1 MQSHVLDQVFRR
13 ESGRV
18 LATLIRQLGD
28 FELAED
34 ALQDAIA
41 KALERW
47 PREGIPER
55 PGAWLTTV
63 ARRRSVDLLRRRRT
77 HSELPEL
84 AAETHDTDDGPVAVS
99 GIDDDRLRLVFT
111 CCHPALAQ
119 PAQVALALRTLGGL
133 STREIARAFVEPEA
147 TTAQR
152 LVRAKQKIRDARIP
166 YEVPRRD
173 DLPERITAVLETVYL
188 IFNEGYSATEAE
200 LYLRPDLCREA
211 IRLGRLLVEQLLDEA
226 EPRGLTALML
236 LHHARRASRVGADGG
251 IVPLEEQDRSTWD
264 RDEIAEGTKLLDSA
278 VAMRRPGPYQIQ
290 AAIAA
295 LHANAPTAAD
305 TDWPQIAA
313 LYGGLIRH
321 MPTPIVQLNAA
332 AALAMCG
339 RFDEGLD
346 WVNRLA
352 ALDELRDY
360 HLLWAARA
368 DLLRRAGRNQ
378 EAADDYRRALVLV
391 KSPAERFYL
400 ERRLRAVTAEVRDR
414 DAGA

>member
-1 MQSHVLDQVFRR
+1 MLGQILDQVFRR
-13 ESGRV
+13 EAGRV

-28 FELAED
+28 FDLAED

-41 KALERW
+41 RALERW
-47 PREGIPER
+47 PNEGIPTN
-55 PGAWLTTV
+55 PAAWLTTV
-63 ARRRSVDLLRRRRT
+63 ARRRSIDLARRRRS
-77 HSELPEL
+77 HGEVSDL
-84 AAETHDTDDGPVAVS
+84 AAEAIDVEEGPATIS

-166 YEVPRRD
+166 YEVPQRE
-173 DLPERITAVLETVYL
+173 DLPLRIAAVLEVIYL

-200 LYLRPDLCREA
+200 SYLRPDLCGEA
-211 IRLGRLLVEQLLDEA
+211 IRLGRLMVELMPDEA

-236 LHHARRASRVGADGG
+236 LHHARRAARIGADGG
-251 IVPLEEQDRSTWD
+251 IVPLEEQDRSLWN
-264 RDEIAEGTKLLDSA
+264 RDEIADGTALLDA
-278 VAMRRPGPYQIQ
+278 AIALRRPGPYQIQ
-290 AAIAA
+290 AAVAA

-313 LYGGLIRH
+313 LYGGLVRH
-321 MPTPIVQLNAA
+321 TPTPVVQLNAA

-339 RFDEGLD
+339 RLDEGLD
-346 WVNRLA
+346 WMNRLA
-352 ALDELRDY
+352 ELEWLRDY
-360 HLLWAARA
+360 HLLPAARA
-368 DLLRRAGRNQ
+368 DLLRRAGRLA
-378 EAADDYRRALVLV
+378 ESAAEYHRALGGV
-391 KSPAERFYL
+391 KAPAERIYL
-400 ERRLRAVTAEVRDR
+400 ERRLREVTA
-414 DAGA
+414 

>member
-1 MQSHVLDQVFRR
+1 MLSHVLDQVFRR

-18 LATLIRQLGD
+18 LAALIRQLGD
-28 FELAED
+28 FDLAED

-47 PREGIPER
+47 PREGIPEK

-63 ARRRSVDLLRRRRT
+63 ARRRSVDLLRRRRSHT
-77 HSELPEL
+77 ELPEL
-84 AAETHDTDDGPVAVS
+84 ATDTHDTDDGPVAVS

-133 STREIARAFVEPEA
+133 STREIARAFVEPEV

-166 YEVPRRD
+166 YEVPTRD
-173 DLPERITAVLETVYL
+173 DLPERIAAVLETVYL
-188 IFNEGYSATEAE
+188 IFNEGYSATEVE
-200 LYLRPDLCREA
+200 SYLRPDLCREA
-211 IRLGRLLVEQLLDEA
+211 IRLGRLLVELLPDEA

-236 LHHARRASRVGADGG
+236 LHHARRASRIGPDGG

-264 RDEIAEGTKLLDSA
+264 RLEIAEGTKLLDAA

-321 MPTPIVQLNAA
+321 LPTPIVQLNAA

-339 RFDEGLD
+339 RFDDGLD

-352 ALDELRDY
+352 AMDEMCDY

-368 DLLRRAGRNQ
+368 DLLRRAGRNA
-378 EAADDYRRALVLV
+378 EAADDYRRALGLV
-391 KSPAERFYL
+391 KSPAERIYL
-400 ERRLRAVTAEVRDR
+400 ERRLREVMTDR